1 MLPSLVLIHN
11 FKLQEE
17 EVNSKKRELEM
28 LVHEEKELNLNIKN
42 SQREMENMMKTLADI
57 EYLLGETK

>member
-1 MLPSLVLIHN
+1 MP
-11 FKLQEE
+11 FKFQEE

-28 LVHEEKELNLNIKN
+28 LVAEEKELNISIKS
-42 SQREMENMMKTLADI
+42 SQKEIETMMKTLTDI

>member
-1 MLPSLVLIHN
+1 M
-11 FKLQEE
+11 
-17 EVNSKKRELEM
+17 NSKKRELEM

>member
-1 MLPSLVLIHN
+1 M
-11 FKLQEE
+11 
-17 EVNSKKRELEM
+17 NSKKRELEL
-28 LVHEEKELNLNIKN
+28 LVQEEKELNLNIKN

>member
-1 MLPSLVLIHN
+1 MELLLKEP
-11 FKLQEE
+11 FKFKEE

-28 LVHEEKELNLNIKN
+28 LVAEEKELNISIKS
-42 SQREMENMMKTLADI
+42 SQKEIETMMKTLTDI